1 MKKRKKTRKKSSD
14 APAGGKKPQITL
26 ELFLTKCIR
35 EGKIRFWQKRE
46 IEAFFRDRK
55 LKDKED
61 LEVYEDTLKKY

>member
-1 MKKRKKTRKKSSD
+1 MKKRKKTRKKSSR
-14 APAGGKKPQITL
+14 ASASGRKPQITL

-35 EGKIRFWQKRE
+35 EGKIRFWQKQE
-46 IEAFFRDRK
+46 IEAFFRDKK